1 MLYIQANIGR
11 NVQDS
16 AMSESD
22 WNLYIDRVRLD
33 IETNAVAYDA
43 GVEVHKGIGVYN
55 GIVEESAHLSLL
67 VDSVSVSLLKRDLA
81 ESAAVYGQETVA
93 LIVTQSELVEAWND

>member
-1 MLYIQANIGR
+1 MLYIQVNIGR
-11 NVQDS
+11 NVQDV

-33 IETNAVAYDA
+33 IETNAIAYDT

-67 VDSVSVSLLKRDLA
+67 ASNVSVSALKCDLA
-81 ESAAVYGQETVA
+81 QSAAAYGQETVA
-93 LIVTQSELVEAWND
+93 LIIAQSELIPAE